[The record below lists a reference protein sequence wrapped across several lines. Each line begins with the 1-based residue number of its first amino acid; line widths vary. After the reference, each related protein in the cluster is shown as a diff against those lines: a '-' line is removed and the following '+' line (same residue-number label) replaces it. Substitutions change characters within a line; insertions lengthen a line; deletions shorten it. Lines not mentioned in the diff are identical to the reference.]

1 MKCVLVK
8 PKSNFT
14 VVTNSVLKDDALS
27 LKAIGLYTY
36 LVGLHP
42 DIHPS
47 INYLA
52 AKHKDGK
59 ASIQSAVNELVDAG
73 WLKIEQPRD
82 GGKFGCYVWVL
93 SGQKGVFSNDS
104 PKPDFPDTEK
114 PDTENPDTRKPDT
127 ENQGTYKT
135 SLNKTK
141 RDKDSI
147 DKTKNTPLPPKG
159 DESDDDHYGP
169 DVPIEVIWKAAFE
182 KFWDIYP
189 KKRGKD
195 TANKVWDKLKG
206 DADLYYEICNAVIAW
221 SETEDWQKNDGQFIP
236 HASTFLNQKRW
247 QDEIPPPK
255 PINRADPE
263 WMAAN
268 DDYTAIGGT
277 RATPEA
283 EYDALAKQH
292 GWDKMDWDEE

>member
-27 LKAIGLYTY
+27 FKAIGLYTY

-59 ASIQSAVNELVDAG
+59 ASIESAVNELVDAG

-147 DKTKNTPLPPKG
+147 NKTKKTPLPPKG
-159 DESDDDHYGP
+159 DVSKKLHHTGLPLDALWKES
-169 DVPIEVIWKAAFE
+169 FE
-182 KFWDIYP
+182 DFWDIYP
-189 KKRGKD
+189 KKRGKE
-195 TANKVWDKLKG
+195 TAKNSWYKLKG
-206 DADLYYEICNAVIAW
+206 DEHLYCDICNAVIAW
-221 SETEDWQKNDGQFIP
+221 SQTEDWLKNDGQFVP
-236 HASTFLNQKRW
+236 NASTFLNQKRW
-247 QDEIPPPK
+247 QDEIPAAK
-255 PINRADPE
+255 PIDRTDPK
-263 WMAAN
+263 WMAEN

-277 RATPEA
+277 KGATDE
-283 EYDALAKQH
+283 EYDALAAIY
-292 GWDKMDWDEE
+292 GWYDKDRTDE